1 MIVVGLLL
9 LGAFVGGLVGLG
21 IGAALGPGPEAGG
34 EYGLV
39 QAASAFVG
47 AAWGLFLGA
56 IVGGFSGWTIW
67 VRRRRDR
74 T

>member
-1 MIVVGLLL
+1 MIVVGSLL
-9 LGAFVGGLVGLG
+9 LGAAMGGIVGLG

-34 EYGLV
+34 EYGLL

-47 AAWGLFLGA
+47 GAWGLFVGA
-56 IVGGFSGWTIW
+56 IVGGFSGWATW
-67 VRRRRDR
+67 VRRGRDR